1 MTSRHVGYDVVILG
15 GGSAGCVVASR
26 LSEDPERSV
35 CLIEAGPD
43 YGSYADGAWP
53 RDLLYANELATSH
66 DWGVAG
72 GWPAWRAK
80 VIGGCSTHNGCFIAW
95 GAPGDLDEWG
105 AAGNEGWSSATLEP
119 ERRRCEAMLR
129 VRPSRVEDLEPFM
142 RVGLDAAVEIGLPLL
157 DDFDDPRFPEGAAPI
172 KVNAAG
178 DVRWNAAFAYLDPA
192 RDRSNLTIVS
202 EALVDR
208 VRFDG
213 DRAARVVVRAGGDEL
228 EISSDVVVLTAGSY
242 GTPAILLRS
251 GIGPADDLAAVS
263 IGVRADLPG
272 VGRNLA
278 DHPRVDV
285 MYRPTE
291 GLLAETAEHVARRP
305 ARAQTLIKARSETGS
320 SSSWDLHIMM
330 RVRRPLVNGPGRTT
344 GEPLAHLYVHAMKPA
359 SRGRVRIG
367 SSDPEVLPIVDHGF
381 LTDEAGRDVA
391 TLLDGIGLAR
401 RIASAEAMDGL
412 LDTEL
417 APGRTAD
424 VAELERYVKATVGG
438 YWHPIGTCRMG
449 PASDAD
455 AVVDPTGRVRG
466 AENLYVADASIMP
479 TIPRANTHLLVL
491 AIAEHIAASLRG
503 R

>member
-1 MTSRHVGYDVVILG
+1 
-15 GGSAGCVVASR
+15 
-26 LSEDPERSV
+26 
-35 CLIEAGPD
+35 
-43 YGSYADGAWP
+43 
-53 RDLLYANELATSH
+53 
-66 DWGVAG
+66 
-72 GWPAWRAK
+72 
-80 VIGGCSTHNGCFIAW
+80 
-95 GAPGDLDEWG
+95 
-105 AAGNEGWSSATLEP
+105 
-119 ERRRCEAMLR
+119 
-129 VRPSRVEDLEPFM
+129 
-142 RVGLDAAVEIGLPLL
+142 
-157 DDFDDPRFPEGAAPI
+157 
-172 KVNAAG
+172 
-178 DVRWNAAFAYLDPA
+178 
-192 RDRSNLTIVS
+192 
-202 EALVDR
+202 
-208 VRFDG
+208 
-213 DRAARVVVRAGGDEL
+213 
-228 EISSDVVVLTAGSY
+228 
-242 GTPAILLRS
+242 
-251 GIGPADDLAAVS
+251 
-263 IGVRADLPG
+263 
-272 VGRNLA
+272 
-278 DHPRVDV
+278 
-285 MYRPTE
+285 
-291 GLLAETAEHVARRP
+291 
-305 ARAQTLIKARSETGS
+305 
-320 SSSWDLHIMM
+320 
-330 RVRRPLVNGPGRTT
+330 
-344 GEPLAHLYVHAMKPA
+344 MKPA